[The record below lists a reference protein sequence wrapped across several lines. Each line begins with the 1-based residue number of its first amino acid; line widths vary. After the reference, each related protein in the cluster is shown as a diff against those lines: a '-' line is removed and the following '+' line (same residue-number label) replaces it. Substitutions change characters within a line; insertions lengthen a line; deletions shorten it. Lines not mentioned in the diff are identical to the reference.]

1 MVDGFSLGFVGR
13 SSTWSLLK
21 SLVFPDHVSLKYV
34 NNDHDCQGLDLV
46 IVERYMADLVHCRKS
61 FLLNDTSVDSVIET
75 VIKGLGL
82 NHLNVGVDV
91 GNSRCGVIV
100 LVDDTPIMHVTLGFI
115 RLMRLM
121 RRLSRQLSVNLIIG
135 TSPGVSG
142 LVRDLLESLSDV
154 NVKVKVINEGMV
166 NGKKDLLRNRYP
178 YLTIDELDSLVYA
191 FTGLT
196 ITQ

>member
-1 MVDGFSLGFVGR
+1 MNGFRLGFVGK

-21 SLVFPDHVSLKYV
+21 SLVFPDYVSLRYV
-34 NNDHDCQGLDLV
+34 NDDHDCKELDLV
-46 IVERYMADLVHCRKS
+46 IVERYMADLVHCQKS
-61 FLLNDTSVDSVIET
+61 FLLSDASIDGVIET

-82 NHLNVGVDV
+82 SYLNVGIDV

-100 LVDDTPIMHVTLGFI
+100 LVEDIPIMHVTLGFA

-121 RRLSRQLSVNLIIG
+121 RRISRQLSVNLIIG
-135 TSPGVSG
+135 TSPGVSS

-154 NVKVKVINEGMV
+154 NVKVKVINEDMV
-166 NGKKDLLRNRYP
+166 NGKKNLFRSRYP

-196 ITQ
+196 TTQS